1 MTVFDA
7 RPLVCF
13 FADASAGSRP
23 LPAGSGMTA
32 CARAAMM
39 LSIMPESR
47 NSLAEAN
54 ADCALYVHIPFC
66 ETKCGYCDFYS
77 VAVRDR
83 ETAPLVE
90 RVARELRQRVADNP
104 RKIRTIFWGGGTPTI
119 LPLQQLSL
127 LLECVSASLP
137 LLHVTEFTIEANPTT
152 VDDDKVKLL
161 VAGGV
166 TRVSL
171 GAQSFFPQEL
181 ATLERIHSPDDIAPS
196 VERLRRNG
204 VAQVNIDLIFGIPG
218 QTLDSWGRSLR
229 RTVDLQP
236 DHIAC
241 YGLTYEPGTP
251 LYEMRRSGR
260 IKPVSEQLEADMY
273 LHAVDA
279 LVGAGYEQYET
290 SNFAKPCC
298 QCLHNLIY
306 WRNGSYTGVGPSAAG
321 YLDGRRYKNVADID
335 EYIRRIDADGHA
347 EAESEI
353 VDTRM
358 LATEMI
364 MMQLRLV
371 EGLSIEAFRRRV
383 GVDPVARFGKALERL
398 VELGHVT
405 VTDTHIALTRTGRLI
420 SDAIMAELE
429 ASCDGVRNAIE
440 GTQP

>member
-1 MTVFDA
+1 
-7 RPLVCF
+7 
-13 FADASAGSRP
+13 
-23 LPAGSGMTA
+23 
-32 CARAAMM
+32 MM
-39 LSIMPESR
+39 LSIMPEPR

-54 ADCALYVHIPFC
+54 VDCALYLHVPFC

-119 LPLQQLSL
+119 LPLQQLSA
-127 LLECVSASLP
+127 LLESVAASLP
-137 LLHVTEFTIEANPTT
+137 LANAAEFTIEANPAT

-166 TRVSL
+166 TRASM

-204 VAQVNIDLIFGIPG
+204 VVQVNIDLIFGIPG
-218 QTLDSWGRSLR
+218 QTLDSWSRSLR
-229 RTVDLQP
+229 RAIELQP

-273 LHAVDA
+273 LRAVDA
-279 LVGAGYEQYET
+279 LAAAGYEQYET
-290 SNFAKPCC
+290 SNFAKPGFH
-298 QCLHNLIY
+298 CLHNLIY
-306 WRNGSYTGVGPSAAG
+306 WRNGSYIGVGPSAAG
-321 YLDGRRYKNVADID
+321 YIDGRRYKNVADVD

-371 EGLSIEAFRRRV
+371 EGLSIQAFRRRI
-383 GVDPVARFGKALERL
+383 GVDPVARFGRALERL

-405 VTDTHIALTRTGRLI
+405 VTDGHIALTRTGRLI
-420 SDAIMAELE
+420 SDAVMAEL
-429 ASCDGVRNAIE
+429 ASAVEDVPDPLTPA
-440 GTQP
+440 